1 MPSFSGAA
9 RQSLASF
16 EALAF
21 GDYQTSVGGGQ
32 FMQLIGKMWSRYSF
46 FEKSSLPN
54 ELESRGFTDDVQIPA
69 YYYRDDGMKL
79 WHAIGEFAK
88 DFVDEVYESDQAVA
102 ADMYIQDWAKE
113 TTDADKGAIP
123 GFPTSFEDKETVT
136 KVLQTLMW
144 VSSGLHAAVN
154 FGQYDFYA
162 YVPNKPL
169 SMRADMSTIP
179 SDDEQIREW
188 MFEHAFAQIS
198 SSDDWLKSST
208 SSGADAAIDMIRMG
222 RLLTF
227 PSDHCLDNLSKEFAS
242 IGTEAYATFLK
253 RLHII
258 SDDINT
264 RNEEAKKANKA
275 TYNYLNPSHVP
286 ASIDI

>member
-1 MPSFSGAA
+1 
-9 RQSLASF
+9 
-16 EALAF
+16 
-21 GDYQTSVGGGQ
+21 
-32 FMQLIGKMWSRYSF
+32 MQLISKMWSRYSF

-54 ELESRGFTDDVQIPA
+54 ELASRGFTDDVQMPA
-69 YYYRDDGMKL
+69 YLYRLDGMKL
-79 WHAIGEFAK
+79 WDAIGEFAK

-113 TTDADKGAIP
+113 TSDADKGAVP
-123 GFPTSFEDKETVT
+123 GFPTSFEDKETVI

-144 VSSGLHAAVN
+144 LSSGLHAAVN
-154 FGQYDFYA
+154 FGQYESYA

-179 SDDEQIREW
+179 SDDEEIREW
-188 MFEHAFAQIS
+188 MFEHVFAHIS
-198 SSDDWLKSST
+198 SNDAWLKSS
-208 SSGADAAIDMIRMG
+208 SLSESDAAIDTIQTV
-222 RLLTF
+222 RLLTI
-227 PSDHCLDNLSKEFAS
+227 PSDHCLDNLSEEFAS
-242 IGTEAYATFLK
+242 IGTAAYATFLK

-258 SDDINT
+258 SDEINT

-275 TYNYLNPSHVP
+275 TYNYLNPSVVP